1 MRFVK
6 IYFWTKIRPLR
17 KCVKMTWEKIPKF
30 FRQMTTFVLNC
41 QFSRFFFNCRYFFT
55 NGSSVAYP
63 NKTISSTQSLM
74 SWTKYQVNHPSLV
87 TWIGTAGRKSLNLAK
102 RLEHNSKYSLLVF
115 LNRKHRYVNIF
126 FNFRPRRG

>member
-17 KCVKMTWEKIPKF
+17 KCVKMTWNKYQSF
-30 FRQMTTFVLNC
+30 H
-41 QFSRFFFNCRYFFT
+41 FSVICFELSIFTIFFFNCRYFFT